1 MVTTI
6 LVILALIIGA
16 VLAAPHFVK
25 YSNMSSRD
33 KDTEPGISALRSG
46 IRGAVIGGV
55 LLVLAF
61 IQPYSIERI
70 DAGHRGIVVN
80 LSGSER
86 GVASYQYKTGWVL
99 YNTWFTQVLE
109 FPTFQ
114 QHIEYDD
121 QSVILKGGFIATI
134 KPTFNYSLKEDAI
147 GDMFVNLRRPITE
160 IEQNWLKNAIV
171 GSVNDEANKWEVD
184 SIFNHRQAFEAAIVA
199 ECNVRLSKWFNV
211 SQLRTNITPPEALQE
226 AIISKAKAIQQAEAS
241 KQQAIAAKA
250 DGERKVAVARADSAE
265 QVINAAAKAK
275 SNKLLEQSLTPLLI
289 QNKWIEAWKAGGS
302 QVPTY
307 ISGGAGEKFML
318 NIK

>member
-1 MVTTI
+1 MVTII
-6 LVILALIIGA
+6 LLIIAIIIGLA
-16 VLAAPHFVK
+16 LAAPNFLK
-25 YSNMSSRD
+25 YSDMNYND
-33 KDTEPGISALRSG
+33 QNGQKGQDTLIAAW
-46 IRGAVIGGV
+46 RGVVIGIILIV
-55 LLVLAF
+55 VAF
-61 IQPYSIERI
+61 VQPYSLERI

-80 LSGSER
+80 LSGSQR
-86 GVASYQYKTGWVL
+86 GVSQYQYKTGWVI

-171 GSVNDEANKWEVD
+171 GSVNDVSNTWEVD
-184 SIFNHRQAFEAAIVA
+184 SIFNHRQAFEAAIVN
-199 ECNVRLSKWFNV
+199 ECNLRLSKWFNV

-226 AIISKAKAIQQAEAS
+226 AIISKTKAIQQAEAS
-241 KQQAIAAKA
+241 KQQAIAAQA
-250 DGERKVAVARADSAE
+250 DGMRKVAIARADSAE
-265 QVINAAAKAK
+265 QVINASAAAKVI
-275 SNKLLEQSLTPLLI
+275 KLKQNELTPMY
-289 QNKWIEAWKAGGS
+289 IEYLKAQAWDGKLPSTVAGS
-302 QVPTY
+302 
-307 ISGGAGEKFML
+307 SGTFL